1 MSRAASIAL
10 PWLLAACSTGSVGTR
25 SNGAPACGVS
35 TTDLLVNRT
44 VSVDR
49 GVATF
54 SGLWDRQVARMDP
67 GGIIYKMGLW
77 DSTAGSCQG
86 GRLVIKG
93 FFSDTL
99 SEPIDRSAV
108 LLPGIFTPTRYE
120 YTASCSRCEA
130 ALGAYALYAIDQENA
145 QQANNPPPSASRH

>member
-1 MSRAASIAL
+1 MSRAAAIAL

-35 TTDLLVNRT
+35 TTNLIKRT

-54 SGLWDRQVARMDP
+54 SGMWDRQVARIDP
-67 GGIIYKMGLW
+67 GGTIYKMGLW
-77 DSTAGSCQG
+77 DSAAGSCRS
-86 GRLVIKG
+86 GRLIITG
-93 FFSDTL
+93 IFSDTQ
-99 SEPIDRSAV
+99 SEPIDRSGV
-108 LLPGIFTPTRYE
+108 VLPGLFSPTRYE

-130 ALGAYALYAIDQENA
+130 ALGAYALYAIDQENV
-145 QQANNPPPSASRH
+145 QQANNPSPSAGH